1 MTVLIASSNYI
12 IGLCECVCY
21 IRFRRDYVAHG
32 GSVKDLHY
40 AAPFFPLIPVVIML
54 INVVVLVVSLVDQ
67 SQMASILISFASC
80 VLMYVGFSIY
90 SKKKGGLQAMLIEE
104 DDE

>member
-1 MTVLIASSNYI
+1 
-12 IGLCECVCY
+12 
-21 IRFRRDYVAHG
+21 
-32 GSVKDLHY
+32 
-40 AAPFFPLIPVVIML
+40 ML

-67 SQMASILISFASC
+67 SQMASILISFAGC